1 MIVENTR
8 QINASPDQVWR
19 VTTDIEGWPR
29 WLPTVT
35 SVTRVGDGPFA
46 VGSVAKIKQ
55 PGLPECEWR
64 VTEMTQGVG
73 FTWQTRVF
81 GITMSATHKIVADEP
96 GTKNFLRL
104 ELHGIPATLLWPV
117 LRISLKKTL
126 ERENTALKTHCEAT

>member
-1 MIVENTR
+1 MILENTR

-35 SVTRVGDGPFA
+35 SVTRVGDGPFE
-46 VGSVAKIKQ
+46 VGSIAKLKQ

-64 VTEMTQGVG
+64 VTAMTQGVG

-96 GTKNFLRL
+96 GTKNHLRL